1 MMNKDYILRMAE
13 RFGRALAIILQLRQ
27 SNKYEEAL
35 IAIDDMFLHTVGY
48 TSSFINSAS
57 EEMLLNLLSP
67 LGVLNV
73 EKCLWIAGN
82 PLGSQTNRLPK
93 RGRKNSF
100 RKRREKL
107 RASSNRK

>member
-57 EEMLLNLLSP
+57 EEMLLNLL
-67 LGVLNV
+67 
-73 EKCLWIAGN
+73 
-82 PLGSQTNRLPK
+82 
-93 RGRKNSF
+93 
-100 RKRREKL
+100 
-107 RASSNRK
+107 